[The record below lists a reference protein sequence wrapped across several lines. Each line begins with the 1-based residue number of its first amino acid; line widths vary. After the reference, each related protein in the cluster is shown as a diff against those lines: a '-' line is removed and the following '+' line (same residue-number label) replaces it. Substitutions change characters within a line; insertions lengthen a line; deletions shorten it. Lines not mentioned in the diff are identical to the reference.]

1 MLLFWE
7 FLKGLKVCLF
17 HKSVQLLSN
26 FFIKSI
32 LVEAKILWEVERW
45 FDFIWWLDLF
55 IRPLNINMQLFNS
68 FWGLR
73 PQA

>member
-17 HKSVQLLSN
+17 HKSLQLLSN

-32 LVEAKILWEVERW
+32 LVEAKILWEVERY
-45 FDFIWWLDLF
+45 FIWSLDLF
-55 IRPLNINMQLFNS
+55 IRPLKHAAI
-68 FWGLR
+68 
-73 PQA
+73 